1 MADIVLTLVAIILV
15 FNIVFGIFI
24 AVWAFIANRKFK
36 RESEERR
43 ERFNKKIEERER
55 EFENSRV
62 NKFFRERNK
71 DND

>member
-1 MADIVLTLVAIILV
+1 VADIVLTLVAIILV

-24 AVWAFIANRKFK
+24 AFWAFVANRKFK

-62 NKFFRERNK
+62 NKFFRERDKN
-71 DND
+71 ND